1 MDWLRAL
8 FTDTNAV
15 AHIILVYALV
25 VALGTLLGRIKVA
38 GISLGVT
45 FVLFVGLAAGHFGLT
60 VPEPVLFFI
69 RDFGLTLFIFFV
81 GLQVGPSFF
90 SSFKSGGLVLNLL
103 TVMIVLLGI
112 VVTVALWFL
121 LKDWVSLPQM
131 LGVHYGAVTNTP
143 GLGATQEALDLLHY
157 EGENIAVAYACAYP
171 LGVVGAIFSAV
182 LLRKIFSIDLAEE
195 DKHWETEEK
204 EHNREPIFF
213 HVEVT
218 NPAVA
223 GKTLG
228 AIREFTGRSF
238 ICSRILSKGELSSPT
253 AETVV
258 QEGDVLRIVAAPEDR
273 LPVTAFF
280 GGEKQGVDLATEKS
294 PLATRTILITREKF
308 NGMTLK
314 ALALNQMDG
323 VNITRVFRAGMTLF
337 PYSNLHLQVGDQVY
351 CVGPEPALQRLE
363 TLLGNKMKKLYHP
376 NIFTIFVG
384 LACLGEHSDCGAR
397 YARALEARSCGRAAH
412 RRDSSRTLREL
423 RPARHLHDAVGEPHD
438 ARNRDFALSGER
450 RPRRGRELRRR
461 HHAGERASL
470 RAPRAFRHAH
480 SAHRRGDRRKKG
492 LQNQLPQHRGPH
504 GGRNDRSSCAR
515 LRGDLVG
522 EKFLVGCVF
531 DRLSSGDVPSHP
543 HGAAPSGASLGLC
556 FLKKTPHR
564 QEKKASGRRVR
575 RLFRRNSGK
584 PRTGAGGRLGLEWS
598 TEHK

>member
-273 LPVTAFF
+273 LPVMAFF

-384 LACLGEHSDCGAR
+384 LAFGIVLGSIPIAVPGMPAPLKLGLAGGPLIVAILLGRFGNFAR
-397 YARALEARSCGRAAH
+397 LVTYTTQSASLMM
-412 RRDSSRTLREL
+412 REIGISL
-423 RPARHLHDAVGEPHD
+423 FLASVGL
-438 ARNRDFALSGER
+438 A
-450 RPRRGRELRRR
+450 
-461 HHAGERASL
+461 AGESFVA
-470 RAPRAFRHAH
+470 AITQ
-480 SAHRRGDRRKKG
+480 GNG
-492 LQNQLPQHRGPH
+492 LLYV
-504 GGRNDRSSCAR
+504 A
-515 LRGDLVG
+515 
-522 EKFLVGCVF
+522 
-531 DRLSSGDVPSHP
+531 
-543 HGAAPSGASLGLC
+543 LGLFVTLIPLIVVGIVARKVYRINYHSIVGLMAGATTDPPALAYAATLSEKNSSSVAYSTVYPLAM
-556 FLKKTPHR
+556 FLR
-564 QEKKASGRRVR
+564 I
-575 RLFRRNSGK
+575 L
-584 PRTGAGGRLGLEWS
+584 TGQLLLVLLWGFVS
-598 TEHK
+598 

>member
-384 LACLGEHSDCGAR
+384 LAFGIVLGSIPIAVPGMPASLKLGLAGGPLIVAILLGRFGNFAR
-397 YARALEARSCGRAAH
+397 LVTYTTQSASLMM
-412 RRDSSRTLREL
+412 REIGISL
-423 RPARHLHDAVGEPHD
+423 FLASVGL
-438 ARNRDFALSGER
+438 A
-450 RPRRGRELRRR
+450 
-461 HHAGERASL
+461 AGESFVA
-470 RAPRAFRHAH
+470 AITQ
-480 SAHRRGDRRKKG
+480 GNG
-492 LQNQLPQHRGPH
+492 LLYV
-504 GGRNDRSSCAR
+504 A
-515 LRGDLVG
+515 
-522 EKFLVGCVF
+522 
-531 DRLSSGDVPSHP
+531 
-543 HGAAPSGASLGLC
+543 LGL
-556 FLKKTPHR
+556 FVTLIPLIVVGVV
-564 QEKKASGRRVR
+564 ARRVFKINYHSIVG
-575 RLFRRNSGK
+575 LMAGATTDPPALAYAATLSEKNSSSVAYSTVY
-584 PRTGAGGRLGLEWS
+584 PLAMFLRILTGQLLLVLLWGFVA
-598 TEHK
+598 

>member
-182 LLRKIFSIDLAEE
+182 LLRKIFLIDLAEE

-238 ICSRILSKGELSSPT
+238 ICSRILSKGKLSSPT

-384 LACLGEHSDCGAR
+384 LAFGIVLGSIPIAVPGMPAPLKLGLAGGPLIVAILLGRFGNFAR
-397 YARALEARSCGRAAH
+397 LVTYTTQSASLMM
-412 RRDSSRTLREL
+412 REIGISL
-423 RPARHLHDAVGEPHD
+423 FLASVGL
-438 ARNRDFALSGER
+438 A
-450 RPRRGRELRRR
+450 
-461 HHAGERASL
+461 AGESFVA
-470 RAPRAFRHAH
+470 AITQ
-480 SAHRRGDRRKKG
+480 GNG
-492 LQNQLPQHRGPH
+492 LLYV
-504 GGRNDRSSCAR
+504 
-515 LRGDLVG
+515 L
-522 EKFLVGCVF
+522 
-531 DRLSSGDVPSHP
+531 
-543 HGAAPSGASLGLC
+543 LGLFVTLIPLIVVGIVARKVYRINYHSIVGLMAGATTDPPALAYAATLSEKNSSSVAYSTVYPLAM
-556 FLKKTPHR
+556 FLR
-564 QEKKASGRRVR
+564 I
-575 RLFRRNSGK
+575 L
-584 PRTGAGGRLGLEWS
+584 TGQLLLVLLWGFVS
-598 TEHK
+598 

>member
-384 LACLGEHSDCGAR
+384 LAFGIVLGSIPVAVPGMPAPLKLGLAGGPLIVAILLGRFGNFAR
-397 YARALEARSCGRAAH
+397 LVTYTTQSASLMM
-412 RRDSSRTLREL
+412 REIGISL
-423 RPARHLHDAVGEPHD
+423 FLASVGL
-438 ARNRDFALSGER
+438 A
-450 RPRRGRELRRR
+450 
-461 HHAGERASL
+461 AGESFVA
-470 RAPRAFRHAH
+470 AITQ
-480 SAHRRGDRRKKG
+480 GNG
-492 LQNQLPQHRGPH
+492 LLYV
-504 GGRNDRSSCAR
+504 
-515 LRGDLVG
+515 L
-522 EKFLVGCVF
+522 
-531 DRLSSGDVPSHP
+531 
-543 HGAAPSGASLGLC
+543 LGLFVTLIPLIVVGIVARKVYRINYHSIVGLMAGATTDPPALAYAATLSEKNSSSVAYSTVYPLAM
-556 FLKKTPHR
+556 FLR
-564 QEKKASGRRVR
+564 I
-575 RLFRRNSGK
+575 L
-584 PRTGAGGRLGLEWS
+584 TGQLLLVLLWGFVS
-598 TEHK
+598 

>member
-112 VVTVALWFL
+112 VVTVVLWFL

-171 LGVVGAIFSAV
+171 LGVVGAIFCAV
-182 LLRKIFSIDLAEE
+182 LLRKVFSIDLAEE

-238 ICSRILSKGELSSPT
+238 ICSRILSKGELTSPT

-258 QEGDVLRIVAAPEDR
+258 KEGDVLRIVAAPEDR

-384 LACLGEHSDCGAR
+384 LAFGIVLGSIPIAVPGMPAPLKLGLAGGPLIVAILLGRFGNFAR
-397 YARALEARSCGRAAH
+397 LVTYTTQSASLMM
-412 RRDSSRTLREL
+412 REIGISL
-423 RPARHLHDAVGEPHD
+423 FLASVGL
-438 ARNRDFALSGER
+438 A
-450 RPRRGRELRRR
+450 
-461 HHAGERASL
+461 AGESFVA
-470 RAPRAFRHAH
+470 AITQ
-480 SAHRRGDRRKKG
+480 GNG
-492 LQNQLPQHRGPH
+492 LLYV
-504 GGRNDRSSCAR
+504 
-515 LRGDLVG
+515 L
-522 EKFLVGCVF
+522 
-531 DRLSSGDVPSHP
+531 
-543 HGAAPSGASLGLC
+543 LGLFVTLIPLIVVGIVARKVYRINYHSIVGLMAGATTDPPALAYAATLSEKNSSSVAYSTVYPLAM
-556 FLKKTPHR
+556 FLR
-564 QEKKASGRRVR
+564 I
-575 RLFRRNSGK
+575 L
-584 PRTGAGGRLGLEWS
+584 TGQLLLVLLWGFIS
-598 TEHK
+598 

>member
-384 LACLGEHSDCGAR
+384 LAFGIVLGSIPIAVPGMPAPLKLGLAGGPLIVAILLGRFGNFAR
-397 YARALEARSCGRAAH
+397 LVTYTTQS
-412 RRDSSRTLREL
+412 
-423 RPARHLHDAVGEPHD
+423 
-438 ARNRDFALSGER
+438 
-450 RPRRGRELRRR
+450 
-461 HHAGERASL
+461 ASL
-470 RAPRAFRHAH
+470 MMREIGISLFLA
-480 SAHRRGDRRKKG
+480 SVG
-492 LQNQLPQHRGPH
+492 L
-504 GGRNDRSSCAR
+504 
-515 LRGDLVG
+515 
-522 EKFLVGCVF
+522 
-531 DRLSSGDVPSHP
+531 
-543 HGAAPSGASLGLC
+543 AAGKSFVAAITQGNGLLYVLLGLFVTLIPLIVVGIVARKVYRINYHSIVGLMAGATTDPPALAYAATLSEKNSSSVAYSTVYPLAM
-556 FLKKTPHR
+556 FLR
-564 QEKKASGRRVR
+564 I
-575 RLFRRNSGK
+575 L
-584 PRTGAGGRLGLEWS
+584 TGQLLLVLLWGFIS
-598 TEHK
+598 

>member
-294 PLATRTILITREKF
+294 PLTTRTILITREKF

-384 LACLGEHSDCGAR
+384 LAFGIVLGSIPIAVPGMPAPLKLGLAGGPLIVAILLGRFGNFAR
-397 YARALEARSCGRAAH
+397 LVTYTTQSASLMM
-412 RRDSSRTLREL
+412 REIGISL
-423 RPARHLHDAVGEPHD
+423 FLASVGL
-438 ARNRDFALSGER
+438 A
-450 RPRRGRELRRR
+450 
-461 HHAGERASL
+461 AGESFVA
-470 RAPRAFRHAH
+470 AITQ
-480 SAHRRGDRRKKG
+480 GNG
-492 LQNQLPQHRGPH
+492 LLYV
-504 GGRNDRSSCAR
+504 
-515 LRGDLVG
+515 L
-522 EKFLVGCVF
+522 
-531 DRLSSGDVPSHP
+531 
-543 HGAAPSGASLGLC
+543 LGLFVTLIPLIVVGIVARKVYRINYHSIVGLMAGATTDPPALAYAATLSEKNSSSVAYSTVYPLAM
-556 FLKKTPHR
+556 FLR
-564 QEKKASGRRVR
+564 I
-575 RLFRRNSGK
+575 L
-584 PRTGAGGRLGLEWS
+584 TGQLLLVLLWGFIS
-598 TEHK
+598 

>member
-238 ICSRILSKGELSSPT
+238 ICSRILSKGKLSSPT

-384 LACLGEHSDCGAR
+384 LAFGIVLGSIPIAVPGMPAPLKLGLAGGPLIVAILLGRFGNFAR
-397 YARALEARSCGRAAH
+397 LVTYTTQSASLMM
-412 RRDSSRTLREL
+412 REIGISL
-423 RPARHLHDAVGEPHD
+423 FLASVGL
-438 ARNRDFALSGER
+438 A
-450 RPRRGRELRRR
+450 
-461 HHAGERASL
+461 AGESFVA
-470 RAPRAFRHAH
+470 AITQ
-480 SAHRRGDRRKKG
+480 GNG
-492 LQNQLPQHRGPH
+492 LLYV
-504 GGRNDRSSCAR
+504 
-515 LRGDLVG
+515 L
-522 EKFLVGCVF
+522 
-531 DRLSSGDVPSHP
+531 
-543 HGAAPSGASLGLC
+543 LGLFVTLIPLIVVGIVARKVYRINYHSIVGLMAGATTDPPALAYAATLSEKNSSSVAYSTVYPLAM
-556 FLKKTPHR
+556 FLR
-564 QEKKASGRRVR
+564 I
-575 RLFRRNSGK
+575 L
-584 PRTGAGGRLGLEWS
+584 TGQLLLVLLWGFVA
-598 TEHK
+598 

>member
-90 SSFKSGGLVLNLL
+90 SSFRSGGLVLNLL

-384 LACLGEHSDCGAR
+384 LAFGIVLGSIPIAVPGMPAPLKLGLAGGPLIVAILLGRFGNFAR
-397 YARALEARSCGRAAH
+397 LVTYTTQSASLMM
-412 RRDSSRTLREL
+412 REIGISL
-423 RPARHLHDAVGEPHD
+423 FLASVGL
-438 ARNRDFALSGER
+438 A
-450 RPRRGRELRRR
+450 
-461 HHAGERASL
+461 AGESFVA
-470 RAPRAFRHAH
+470 AITQ
-480 SAHRRGDRRKKG
+480 GNG
-492 LQNQLPQHRGPH
+492 LLYV
-504 GGRNDRSSCAR
+504 
-515 LRGDLVG
+515 L
-522 EKFLVGCVF
+522 
-531 DRLSSGDVPSHP
+531 
-543 HGAAPSGASLGLC
+543 LGLFVTLIPLIVVGIVARKVYRINYHSIVGLMAGATTDPPALAYAATLSEKNSSSVAYSTVYPLAM
-556 FLKKTPHR
+556 FLR
-564 QEKKASGRRVR
+564 I
-575 RLFRRNSGK
+575 L
-584 PRTGAGGRLGLEWS
+584 TGQLLLVLLWGFIS
-598 TEHK
+598 

>member
-15 AHIILVYALV
+15 AHIILVYDALV

-384 LACLGEHSDCGAR
+384 LAFGIVLGSIPIAVPGMPAPLKLGLAGGPLIVAILLGRFGNFAR
-397 YARALEARSCGRAAH
+397 LVTYTTQSASLMM
-412 RRDSSRTLREL
+412 REIGISL
-423 RPARHLHDAVGEPHD
+423 FLASVGL
-438 ARNRDFALSGER
+438 A
-450 RPRRGRELRRR
+450 
-461 HHAGERASL
+461 AGESFVA
-470 RAPRAFRHAH
+470 AITQ
-480 SAHRRGDRRKKG
+480 GNG
-492 LQNQLPQHRGPH
+492 LLYV
-504 GGRNDRSSCAR
+504 
-515 LRGDLVG
+515 L
-522 EKFLVGCVF
+522 
-531 DRLSSGDVPSHP
+531 
-543 HGAAPSGASLGLC
+543 LGLFVTLIPLIVVGIVARKVYRINYHSIVGLMAGATTDPPALAYAATLSEKNSSSVAYSTVYPLAM
-556 FLKKTPHR
+556 FLR
-564 QEKKASGRRVR
+564 I
-575 RLFRRNSGK
+575 L
-584 PRTGAGGRLGLEWS
+584 TGQLLLVLLWGFIS
-598 TEHK
+598 

>member
-112 VVTVALWFL
+112 VVTVVLWFL

-171 LGVVGAIFSAV
+171 LGVVGAIFCAV

-384 LACLGEHSDCGAR
+384 LAFGIVLGSIPIAVPGMPAPLKLGLAGGPLIVAILLGRFGNFAR
-397 YARALEARSCGRAAH
+397 LVTYTTQSASLMM
-412 RRDSSRTLREL
+412 REIGISL
-423 RPARHLHDAVGEPHD
+423 FLASVGL
-438 ARNRDFALSGER
+438 A
-450 RPRRGRELRRR
+450 
-461 HHAGERASL
+461 AGESFVA
-470 RAPRAFRHAH
+470 AITQ
-480 SAHRRGDRRKKG
+480 GNG
-492 LQNQLPQHRGPH
+492 LLYV
-504 GGRNDRSSCAR
+504 
-515 LRGDLVG
+515 L
-522 EKFLVGCVF
+522 
-531 DRLSSGDVPSHP
+531 
-543 HGAAPSGASLGLC
+543 LGLFVTLIPLIVVGIVARKVYRINYHSIVGLMAGATTDPPALAYAATLSEKNSSSVAYSTVYPLAM
-556 FLKKTPHR
+556 FLR
-564 QEKKASGRRVR
+564 I
-575 RLFRRNSGK
+575 L
-584 PRTGAGGRLGLEWS
+584 TGQLLLVLLWGFIS
-598 TEHK
+598 

>member
-25 VALGTLLGRIKVA
+25 VALGTLLGRVKVA

-384 LACLGEHSDCGAR
+384 LAFGIVLGSIPIAVPGMPAPLKLGLAGGPLIVAILLGRFGNFAR
-397 YARALEARSCGRAAH
+397 LVTYTTQSASLMM
-412 RRDSSRTLREL
+412 REIGISL
-423 RPARHLHDAVGEPHD
+423 FLASVGL
-438 ARNRDFALSGER
+438 A
-450 RPRRGRELRRR
+450 
-461 HHAGERASL
+461 AGESFVA
-470 RAPRAFRHAH
+470 AITQ
-480 SAHRRGDRRKKG
+480 GNG
-492 LQNQLPQHRGPH
+492 LLYV
-504 GGRNDRSSCAR
+504 
-515 LRGDLVG
+515 L
-522 EKFLVGCVF
+522 
-531 DRLSSGDVPSHP
+531 
-543 HGAAPSGASLGLC
+543 LGLFVTLIPLIVVGIVARKVYRINYHSIVGLMAGATTDPPALAYAATLSEKNSSSVAYSTVYPLAM
-556 FLKKTPHR
+556 FLR
-564 QEKKASGRRVR
+564 I
-575 RLFRRNSGK
+575 L
-584 PRTGAGGRLGLEWS
+584 TGQLLLVLLWGFIS
-598 TEHK
+598 

>member
-363 TLLGNKMKKLYHP
+363 TLLGNKVKKLYHP

-384 LACLGEHSDCGAR
+384 LALGIVLGSIPIAVPGMPAPLKLGLAGGPLIVAILLGRFGNFAR
-397 YARALEARSCGRAAH
+397 LVTYTTQSASLMM
-412 RRDSSRTLREL
+412 REIGISL
-423 RPARHLHDAVGEPHD
+423 FLASVGL
-438 ARNRDFALSGER
+438 A
-450 RPRRGRELRRR
+450 
-461 HHAGERASL
+461 AGESFVA
-470 RAPRAFRHAH
+470 AITQ
-480 SAHRRGDRRKKG
+480 GNG
-492 LQNQLPQHRGPH
+492 LLYV
-504 GGRNDRSSCAR
+504 
-515 LRGDLVG
+515 L
-522 EKFLVGCVF
+522 
-531 DRLSSGDVPSHP
+531 
-543 HGAAPSGASLGLC
+543 LGLFVTLIPLLVVGVVARKVFHINYHSIVGLMAGATTDPPALAYAATLSEKNSSSVAYSTVYPLAM
-556 FLKKTPHR
+556 FLR
-564 QEKKASGRRVR
+564 I
-575 RLFRRNSGK
+575 L
-584 PRTGAGGRLGLEWS
+584 TGQLLLVLLWGFIS
-598 TEHK
+598 

>member
-90 SSFKSGGLVLNLL
+90 SSFKSGGFVLNLL

-384 LACLGEHSDCGAR
+384 LAFGIVLGSIPIAVPGMPAPLKLGLAGGPLIVAILLGRFGNFAR
-397 YARALEARSCGRAAH
+397 LVTYTTQSASLMM
-412 RRDSSRTLREL
+412 REIGISL
-423 RPARHLHDAVGEPHD
+423 FLASVGL
-438 ARNRDFALSGER
+438 A
-450 RPRRGRELRRR
+450 
-461 HHAGERASL
+461 AGESFVA
-470 RAPRAFRHAH
+470 AITQ
-480 SAHRRGDRRKKG
+480 GNG
-492 LQNQLPQHRGPH
+492 LLYV
-504 GGRNDRSSCAR
+504 
-515 LRGDLVG
+515 L
-522 EKFLVGCVF
+522 
-531 DRLSSGDVPSHP
+531 
-543 HGAAPSGASLGLC
+543 LGLFVTLIPLIVVGIVARKVYRINYHSIVGLMAGATTDPPALAYAATLSEKNSSSVAYSTVYPLAM
-556 FLKKTPHR
+556 FLR
-564 QEKKASGRRVR
+564 I
-575 RLFRRNSGK
+575 L
-584 PRTGAGGRLGLEWS
+584 TGQLLLVLLWGFIS
-598 TEHK
+598 

>member
-15 AHIILVYALV
+15 AHIILVYSLV

-103 TVMIVLLGI
+103 TLMIVLLGI

-121 LKDWVSLPQM
+121 LRDWVTLPQM

-308 NGMTLK
+308 NGMTLR

-384 LACLGEHSDCGAR
+384 LAFGIVLGSIPIAVPGMPAPLKLGLAGGPLIVAILLGRFGNFAR
-397 YARALEARSCGRAAH
+397 LVTYTTQSASLMM
-412 RRDSSRTLREL
+412 REIGISL
-423 RPARHLHDAVGEPHD
+423 FLASVGL
-438 ARNRDFALSGER
+438 A
-450 RPRRGRELRRR
+450 
-461 HHAGERASL
+461 AGESFVA
-470 RAPRAFRHAH
+470 AITQ
-480 SAHRRGDRRKKG
+480 GNG
-492 LQNQLPQHRGPH
+492 LLYV
-504 GGRNDRSSCAR
+504 A
-515 LRGDLVG
+515 
-522 EKFLVGCVF
+522 
-531 DRLSSGDVPSHP
+531 
-543 HGAAPSGASLGLC
+543 LGLFVTLIPLIVVGIVARKVYRINYHSIVGLMAGATTDPPALAYAATLSEKNSSSVAYSTVYPLAM
-556 FLKKTPHR
+556 FLR
-564 QEKKASGRRVR
+564 I
-575 RLFRRNSGK
+575 L
-584 PRTGAGGRLGLEWS
+584 TGQLLLVLLWGLV
-598 TEHK
+598 T

>member
-112 VVTVALWFL
+112 VVTVVLWFL

-171 LGVVGAIFSAV
+171 LGVVGAIFCAV

-384 LACLGEHSDCGAR
+384 LAFGIVLGSIPIAVPGMPAPLKLGLAGGPLIVAILLGRFGNFAR
-397 YARALEARSCGRAAH
+397 LVTYTTQSASLMM
-412 RRDSSRTLREL
+412 REIGISL
-423 RPARHLHDAVGEPHD
+423 FLASVGL
-438 ARNRDFALSGER
+438 A
-450 RPRRGRELRRR
+450 
-461 HHAGERASL
+461 AGESFVA
-470 RAPRAFRHAH
+470 AITQ
-480 SAHRRGDRRKKG
+480 GNG
-492 LQNQLPQHRGPH
+492 LLYV
-504 GGRNDRSSCAR
+504 
-515 LRGDLVG
+515 L
-522 EKFLVGCVF
+522 
-531 DRLSSGDVPSHP
+531 
-543 HGAAPSGASLGLC
+543 LGLFVTLIPLIVVGVVARKVYRINYHSIVGLMAGATTDPPALAYTATLSEKNSSSVAYSTVYPLAM
-556 FLKKTPHR
+556 FLR
-564 QEKKASGRRVR
+564 I
-575 RLFRRNSGK
+575 L
-584 PRTGAGGRLGLEWS
+584 TGQLLLVLLWGFIS
-598 TEHK
+598 

>member
-384 LACLGEHSDCGAR
+384 LAFGIVLGSIPIAVPGMPAPLKLGLAGGPLIVAILLGRFGNFAR
-397 YARALEARSCGRAAH
+397 LVTYTTQSASLMM
-412 RRDSSRTLREL
+412 REIGISL
-423 RPARHLHDAVGEPHD
+423 FLASVGL
-438 ARNRDFALSGER
+438 A
-450 RPRRGRELRRR
+450 
-461 HHAGERASL
+461 AGESFVA
-470 RAPRAFRHAH
+470 AITQ
-480 SAHRRGDRRKKG
+480 GNG
-492 LQNQLPQHRGPH
+492 LLYV
-504 GGRNDRSSCAR
+504 A
-515 LRGDLVG
+515 
-522 EKFLVGCVF
+522 
-531 DRLSSGDVPSHP
+531 
-543 HGAAPSGASLGLC
+543 LGL
-556 FLKKTPHR
+556 FVTLIPLIVVGGV
-564 QEKKASGRRVR
+564 ARRVFKINYHSIVG
-575 RLFRRNSGK
+575 LMAGATTDPPALAYAATLSEKNSSSVAYSTVY
-584 PRTGAGGRLGLEWS
+584 PLAMFLRILTGQLLLVLLWGFVA
-598 TEHK
+598 

>member
-238 ICSRILSKGELSSPT
+238 ICSRILSKGELTSPT

-384 LACLGEHSDCGAR
+384 LAFGIVLGSIPIAVPGMPAPLKLGLAGGPLIVAILLGRFGNFAR
-397 YARALEARSCGRAAH
+397 LVTYTTQSASLMM
-412 RRDSSRTLREL
+412 REIGISL
-423 RPARHLHDAVGEPHD
+423 FLASVGL
-438 ARNRDFALSGER
+438 A
-450 RPRRGRELRRR
+450 
-461 HHAGERASL
+461 AGESFVA
-470 RAPRAFRHAH
+470 AITQ
-480 SAHRRGDRRKKG
+480 GNG
-492 LQNQLPQHRGPH
+492 LLYV
-504 GGRNDRSSCAR
+504 
-515 LRGDLVG
+515 L
-522 EKFLVGCVF
+522 
-531 DRLSSGDVPSHP
+531 
-543 HGAAPSGASLGLC
+543 LGLFVTLIPLIVVGIVARKVYRINYHSIVGLMAGATTDPPALAYAATLSEKNSSSVAYSTVYPLAM
-556 FLKKTPHR
+556 FLR
-564 QEKKASGRRVR
+564 I
-575 RLFRRNSGK
+575 L
-584 PRTGAGGRLGLEWS
+584 TGQLLLVLLWGFIS
-598 TEHK
+598 

>member
-90 SSFKSGGLVLNLL
+90 SSFKSGGFVLNLL

-384 LACLGEHSDCGAR
+384 LAFGIVLGSIPIAVPGMPASLKLGLAGGPLIVAILLGRFGNFAR
-397 YARALEARSCGRAAH
+397 LVTYTTQSASLMM
-412 RRDSSRTLREL
+412 REIGISL
-423 RPARHLHDAVGEPHD
+423 FLASVGL
-438 ARNRDFALSGER
+438 A
-450 RPRRGRELRRR
+450 
-461 HHAGERASL
+461 AGESFVA
-470 RAPRAFRHAH
+470 AITQ
-480 SAHRRGDRRKKG
+480 GNG
-492 LQNQLPQHRGPH
+492 LLYV
-504 GGRNDRSSCAR
+504 
-515 LRGDLVG
+515 L
-522 EKFLVGCVF
+522 
-531 DRLSSGDVPSHP
+531 
-543 HGAAPSGASLGLC
+543 LGLFVTLIPLIVVGIVARKVYRINYHSIVGLMAGATTDPPALAYAATLSEKNSSSVAYSTVYPLAM
-556 FLKKTPHR
+556 FLR
-564 QEKKASGRRVR
+564 I
-575 RLFRRNSGK
+575 L
-584 PRTGAGGRLGLEWS
+584 TGQLLLVLLWGFVS
-598 TEHK
+598 

>member
-384 LACLGEHSDCGAR
+384 LAFGIVLGSIPIAVPGMPAPLKLGLAGGPLIVAILLGRFGNFAR
-397 YARALEARSCGRAAH
+397 LVTYTTQSASLMM
-412 RRDSSRTLREL
+412 REIGISL
-423 RPARHLHDAVGEPHD
+423 FLASVGL
-438 ARNRDFALSGER
+438 A
-450 RPRRGRELRRR
+450 
-461 HHAGERASL
+461 AGESFVA
-470 RAPRAFRHAH
+470 AITQ
-480 SAHRRGDRRKKG
+480 GNG
-492 LQNQLPQHRGPH
+492 LLYV
-504 GGRNDRSSCAR
+504 A
-515 LRGDLVG
+515 
-522 EKFLVGCVF
+522 
-531 DRLSSGDVPSHP
+531 
-543 HGAAPSGASLGLC
+543 LGLFVTLIPLIVVGIVARKVYRINYHSIVGLMAGATTDPPALAYAATLSEKNSSSVAYSTVYPLAM
-556 FLKKTPHR
+556 FLR
-564 QEKKASGRRVR
+564 I
-575 RLFRRNSGK
+575 L
-584 PRTGAGGRLGLEWS
+584 TGQLLLVLLWGFVS
-598 TEHK
+598 

>member
-60 VPEPVLFFI
+60 VPEAVLFFI

-384 LACLGEHSDCGAR
+384 LAFGIVLGSIPIAVPGMPAPLKLGLAGGPLIVAILLGRFGNFAR
-397 YARALEARSCGRAAH
+397 LVTYTTQSASLMM
-412 RRDSSRTLREL
+412 REIGISL
-423 RPARHLHDAVGEPHD
+423 FLASVGL
-438 ARNRDFALSGER
+438 A
-450 RPRRGRELRRR
+450 
-461 HHAGERASL
+461 AGESFVA
-470 RAPRAFRHAH
+470 AITQ
-480 SAHRRGDRRKKG
+480 GNG
-492 LQNQLPQHRGPH
+492 LLYV
-504 GGRNDRSSCAR
+504 
-515 LRGDLVG
+515 L
-522 EKFLVGCVF
+522 
-531 DRLSSGDVPSHP
+531 
-543 HGAAPSGASLGLC
+543 LGLFVTLIPLLVVGVVARKVFHINYHSIVGLMAGATTDPPALAYAATLSEKNSSSVAYSTVYPLAM
-556 FLKKTPHR
+556 FLR
-564 QEKKASGRRVR
+564 I
-575 RLFRRNSGK
+575 L
-584 PRTGAGGRLGLEWS
+584 TGQLLLVLLWGFIS
-598 TEHK
+598 

>member
-25 VALGTLLGRIKVA
+25 VALGTLLGRLKVA

-112 VVTVALWFL
+112 VVTVVLWFL

-171 LGVVGAIFSAV
+171 LGVVGAIFCAV
-182 LLRKIFSIDLAEE
+182 LLRKVFSIDLAEE

-238 ICSRILSKGELSSPT
+238 ICSRILSKGELTSPT

-258 QEGDVLRIVAAPEDR
+258 KEGDVLRIVAAPDDR

-280 GGEKQGVDLATEKS
+280 GGEKQGVDLANEKS

-314 ALALNQMDG
+314 DLALNQMDG

-363 TLLGNKMKKLYHP
+363 TLLGNKVKKLYHP

-384 LACLGEHSDCGAR
+384 LALGIVLGSIPIAVPGMPAPLKLGLAGGPLIVAILLGRFGNFAR
-397 YARALEARSCGRAAH
+397 LVTYTTQSASLMM
-412 RRDSSRTLREL
+412 REIGISL
-423 RPARHLHDAVGEPHD
+423 FLASVGL
-438 ARNRDFALSGER
+438 A
-450 RPRRGRELRRR
+450 
-461 HHAGERASL
+461 AGESFVA
-470 RAPRAFRHAH
+470 AITQ
-480 SAHRRGDRRKKG
+480 GNG
-492 LQNQLPQHRGPH
+492 LLYV
-504 GGRNDRSSCAR
+504 
-515 LRGDLVG
+515 L
-522 EKFLVGCVF
+522 
-531 DRLSSGDVPSHP
+531 
-543 HGAAPSGASLGLC
+543 LGLFVTLIPLLVVGVVARKVFHINFHSIVGLMAGATTDPPALAYAATLSEKNSSSVAYSTVYPLAM
-556 FLKKTPHR
+556 FLR
-564 QEKKASGRRVR
+564 I
-575 RLFRRNSGK
+575 L
-584 PRTGAGGRLGLEWS
+584 TGQLLLVLLWGFIS
-598 TEHK
+598 

>member
-1 MDWLRAL
+1 MTGRAAAVGRAEILSGTCRLVFSRMDWLRAL

-112 VVTVALWFL
+112 VVTVVLWFL

-171 LGVVGAIFSAV
+171 LGVVGAIFCAV

-384 LACLGEHSDCGAR
+384 LAFGIVLGSIPIAVPGMPAPLKLGLAGGPLIVAILLGRFGNFAR
-397 YARALEARSCGRAAH
+397 LVTYTTQSASLMM
-412 RRDSSRTLREL
+412 REIGISL
-423 RPARHLHDAVGEPHD
+423 FLASVGL
-438 ARNRDFALSGER
+438 A
-450 RPRRGRELRRR
+450 
-461 HHAGERASL
+461 AGESFVA
-470 RAPRAFRHAH
+470 AITQ
-480 SAHRRGDRRKKG
+480 GNG
-492 LQNQLPQHRGPH
+492 LLYV
-504 GGRNDRSSCAR
+504 
-515 LRGDLVG
+515 L
-522 EKFLVGCVF
+522 
-531 DRLSSGDVPSHP
+531 
-543 HGAAPSGASLGLC
+543 LGLFVTLIPLIVVGVVARKVYRINYHSIVGLMAGATTDPPALAYAATLSEKNSSSVAYSTVYPLAM
-556 FLKKTPHR
+556 FLR
-564 QEKKASGRRVR
+564 I
-575 RLFRRNSGK
+575 L
-584 PRTGAGGRLGLEWS
+584 TGQLLLVLLWGFIS
-598 TEHK
+598 

>member
-314 ALALNQMDG
+314 TLALNQMDG

-384 LACLGEHSDCGAR
+384 LAFGIVLGSIPIAVPGMPAPLKLGLAGGPLIVAILLGRFGNFAR
-397 YARALEARSCGRAAH
+397 LVTYTTQSASLMM
-412 RRDSSRTLREL
+412 REIGISL
-423 RPARHLHDAVGEPHD
+423 FLASVGL
-438 ARNRDFALSGER
+438 A
-450 RPRRGRELRRR
+450 
-461 HHAGERASL
+461 AGESFVA
-470 RAPRAFRHAH
+470 AITQ
-480 SAHRRGDRRKKG
+480 GNG
-492 LQNQLPQHRGPH
+492 LLYV
-504 GGRNDRSSCAR
+504 
-515 LRGDLVG
+515 L
-522 EKFLVGCVF
+522 
-531 DRLSSGDVPSHP
+531 
-543 HGAAPSGASLGLC
+543 LGLFVTLIPLIVVGIVARKVYRINYHSIVGLMAGATTDPPALAYAATLSEKNSSSVAYSTVYPLAM
-556 FLKKTPHR
+556 FLR
-564 QEKKASGRRVR
+564 I
-575 RLFRRNSGK
+575 L
-584 PRTGAGGRLGLEWS
+584 TGQLLLVLLWGFIS
-598 TEHK
+598 

>member
-112 VVTVALWFL
+112 VVTVVLWFL

-171 LGVVGAIFSAV
+171 LGVVGAIFCAV

-228 AIREFTGRSF
+228 AICEFTGRSF

-384 LACLGEHSDCGAR
+384 LAFGIVLGSIPIAVPGMPAPLKLGLAGGPLIVAILLGRFGNFAR
-397 YARALEARSCGRAAH
+397 LVTYTTQSASLMM
-412 RRDSSRTLREL
+412 REIGISL
-423 RPARHLHDAVGEPHD
+423 FLASVGL
-438 ARNRDFALSGER
+438 A
-450 RPRRGRELRRR
+450 
-461 HHAGERASL
+461 AGESFVA
-470 RAPRAFRHAH
+470 AITQ
-480 SAHRRGDRRKKG
+480 GNG
-492 LQNQLPQHRGPH
+492 LLYV
-504 GGRNDRSSCAR
+504 
-515 LRGDLVG
+515 L
-522 EKFLVGCVF
+522 
-531 DRLSSGDVPSHP
+531 
-543 HGAAPSGASLGLC
+543 LGLFVTLIPLIVVGVVARKVYRINYHSIVGLMAGATTDPPALAYAATLSEKNSSSVAYSTVYPLAM
-556 FLKKTPHR
+556 FLR
-564 QEKKASGRRVR
+564 I
-575 RLFRRNSGK
+575 L
-584 PRTGAGGRLGLEWS
+584 TGQLLLVLLWGFIS
-598 TEHK
+598 

>member
-238 ICSRILSKGELSSPT
+238 ICSRILSKGKLSSPT

-384 LACLGEHSDCGAR
+384 LAFGIVLGSIPIAVPGMPAPLKLGLAGGPLIVAILLGRFGNFAR
-397 YARALEARSCGRAAH
+397 LVTYTTQSASLMM
-412 RRDSSRTLREL
+412 REIGISL
-423 RPARHLHDAVGEPHD
+423 FLASVGL
-438 ARNRDFALSGER
+438 A
-450 RPRRGRELRRR
+450 
-461 HHAGERASL
+461 AGESFVA
-470 RAPRAFRHAH
+470 AITQ
-480 SAHRRGDRRKKG
+480 GNG
-492 LQNQLPQHRGPH
+492 LLYV
-504 GGRNDRSSCAR
+504 
-515 LRGDLVG
+515 L
-522 EKFLVGCVF
+522 
-531 DRLSSGDVPSHP
+531 
-543 HGAAPSGASLGLC
+543 LGLFVTLIPLIVVGIVARKVYRINYHSIMGLMAGATTDPPALAYAATLSEKNSSSVAYSTVYPLAM
-556 FLKKTPHR
+556 FLR
-564 QEKKASGRRVR
+564 I
-575 RLFRRNSGK
+575 L
-584 PRTGAGGRLGLEWS
+584 TGQLLLVLLWGFIS
-598 TEHK
+598 